1 MRNGDVLLQDRTK
14 KTVSSPAA
22 EHVQVSTQ
30 TKTKL
35 KAPTELLL
43 AAL

>member
-14 KTVSSPAA
+14 KTVSPAA
-22 EHVQVSTQ
+22 EYVQISTQ